1 MTYGRESTIMSR
13 ILQRFVDAIKSQ
25 ENEMFDVTTI
35 LTKKQKDKFSKMQ
48 QAMALLFKGG
58 NLADG
63 LEQVVNEYELSEDEE
78 MTFLLIMK
86 LLETMIGS
94 MPDGDGIPTIGNDM
108 GMYQ

>member
-1 MTYGRESTIMSR
+1 MMYGRESTIMSR
-13 ILQRFVDAIKSQ
+13 ILRRFIDAINSE
-25 ENEMFDVTTI
+25 ENKMFDVTTI
-35 LTKKQKDKFSKMQ
+35 LTKKQREKFSKMQ

-63 LEQVVNEYELSEDEE
+63 LEKVVGEYDLSEDEE

-94 MPDGDGIPTIGNDM
+94 MPDDLPSLGNDT